1 VEETETAELL
11 LAYTRRRRFEAKL
24 LAAELAGLLAPG
36 MMMTHAA
43 GGGRT
48 SHSGQRGGHRA
59 NHVHADQ
66 LLGEM
71 GITIQ

>member
-1 VEETETAELL
+1 M
-11 LAYTRRRRFEAKL
+11 LAYTRRKRFEAKL
-24 LAAELAGLLAPG
+24 LARELAEVMAPG
-36 MMMTHAA
+36 MMMTTAI
-43 GGGRT
+43 GNGRA

-66 LLGEM
+66 LLHEM